1 LNLMEPT
8 DVVRWFPEPFEPDDS
23 WGREGEG
30 VFSWLLRSTLPRA
43 RAAREFLNNNLSAL
57 PGSFAEKLRRDLEN
71 RWQSAFFELI
81 VARTLQV
88 LGGAIKSEEVTPSG
102 RRPDF
107 MANFED
113 GSIVVE
119 ATAPLFEEEVQAEQ
133 RDHSPLKRILEGLV
147 PLGWSVLI
155 RELPRI
161 GPADSKKEFKA
172 AAQGL
177 LKVPQE
183 AEYNELDELIERRA
197 ILSNGILEVS
207 LVRAREGY
215 PAIVGGPGYGTYGDS
230 ISRIKR
236 AVQRKRQQV
245 RTAQGPVF
253 LAINASGVTS
263 SFEDYDRALFGED
276 CLVLGQP
283 LRNEFRATG
292 VFSRQSDSPPTYA
305 GVIGFTEV
313 GFRCVRDPVLWLH
326 PRFTGPLPSGLLAL
340 ESRVLDMES
349 GIKVNPRRNGQVLEA
364 LGPVTI

>member
-1 LNLMEPT
+1 M
-8 DVVRWFPEPFEPDDS
+8 RWFPEPFEPDDS

-30 VFSWLLRSTLPRA
+30 VLSWLLRSTLPRA
-43 RAAREFLNNNLSAL
+43 RAARYFLNINLSAL
-57 PGSFAEKLRRDLEN
+57 PRPFAQKLRRDLEN

-81 VARTLQV
+81 VARTLQA
-88 LGGAIKSEEVTPSG
+88 LGGVIESEEVTPSG

-107 MANFED
+107 LADFED

-119 ATAPLFEEEVQAEQ
+119 ATAPHFEEEVQAEQ

-147 PLGWSVLI
+147 PAGWSVWI
-155 RELPRI
+155 NELPSI

-172 AAQGL
+172 AAQEL
-177 LKVPQE
+177 LKAPQDIE
-183 AEYNELDELIERRA
+183 CDERIERRA
-197 ILSNGILEVS
+197 VLSHGVLEIS
-207 LVRAREGY
+207 LVRAKEGY
-215 PAIVGGPGYGTYGDS
+215 PAIVGGPGYGTYSDS

-263 SFEDYDRALFGED
+263 SFEDYDRALFGEN

-283 LRNEFRATG
+283 PRNEFRATG
-292 VFSRQSDSPPTYA
+292 EFARQSDGPPTYA
-305 GVIGFTEV
+305 GVIGFKEV
-313 GFRCVRDPVLWLH
+313 GFGCVCDPVLWLH
-326 PRFTGPLPSGLLAL
+326 PRFMGLLPSRLLAL
-340 ESRVLDMES
+340 ETRVLDVAS
-349 GIKVNPRRNGQVLEA
+349 GITINPRRNGQVLEA

>member
-1 LNLMEPT
+1 M
-8 DVVRWFPEPFEPDDS
+8 RWFPEPFEPDDS

-30 VFSWLLRSTLPRA
+30 VLPWLLRSTLPRA
-43 RAAREFLNNNLSAL
+43 RAAREFMNINLSAL
-57 PGSFAEKLRRDLEN
+57 PRPLAEKLRRDLEC

-81 VARTLQV
+81 VARTLQS

-107 MANFED
+107 LAAFED
-113 GSIVVE
+113 GTIVVE

-147 PLGWSVLI
+147 PTGWSI
-155 RELPRI
+155 FINELPRI

-172 AAQGL
+172 AAQEL
-177 LKVPQE
+177 LKAPQE
-183 AEYNELDELIERRA
+183 VECDELIERRA
-197 ILSNGILEVS
+197 ILSNGALEIS
-207 LVRAREGY
+207 LVRAKEGY
-215 PAIVGGPGYGTYGDS
+215 PAIVGGPGYGTYSDS

-245 RTAQGPVF
+245 RTAQGAVF

-263 SFEDYDRALFGED
+263 SFEDYDRALFGEN

-292 VFSRQSDSPPTYA
+292 AFAKQSDGPPTYA

-313 GFRCVRDPVLWLH
+313 GFRCACDPVLWLH
-326 PRFTGPLPSGLLAL
+326 PRFTGSLPGQLLAL
-340 ESRVLDMES
+340 ESRVLDRAS

-364 LGPVTI
+364 LGPVVL